1 MGEVRT
7 HRDLDV
13 WKEGIEL
20 VVKIYEIVQNFP
32 KEEKYGLVDQIKRSA
47 ISIPS
52 NIAEGAARNSKREF
66 LQFLHISLG
75 SISELETQFIIANRL
90 GFLNNDEIF
99 SLIEKERSKILGLI
113 KYLRG
118 EKKCQKPVTSHVLH
132 FTSCVTTSHVS
143 HLTSPASCITM
154 VGWGRLL
161 PRWWESPEACASR
174 LAWGT
179 FTIDR

>member
-32 KEEKYGLVDQIKRSA
+32 KEEKHGLVDQIKRSA

-52 NIAEGAARNSKREF
+52 NIAEGAARNSKKEF

-75 SISELETQFIIANRL
+75 SVSELETQLIIANRL
-90 GFLNNDEIF
+90 GFLNNNEIF

-118 EKKCQKPVTSHVLH
+118 EKNAKT
-132 FTSCVTTSHVS
+132 
-143 HLTSPASCITM
+143 
-154 VGWGRLL
+154 
-161 PRWWESPEACASR
+161 
-174 LAWGT
+174 
-179 FTIDR
+179 

>member
-1 MGEVRT
+1 MGDIRT

-52 NIAEGAARNSKREF
+52 NIAEGAARNSKKEF

-75 SISELETQFIIANRL
+75 SVSELETQLIIANRL

-99 SLIEKERSKILGLI
+99 SLIEKERSK

-118 EKKCQKPVTSHVLH
+118 EKNAKTQ
-132 FTSCVTTSHVS
+132 
-143 HLTSPASCITM
+143 
-154 VGWGRLL
+154 
-161 PRWWESPEACASR
+161 
-174 LAWGT
+174 
-179 FTIDR
+179 